1 MKVITV
7 LGTRPEIIKLS
18 PLLPLLDKEFNHLL
32 IHTGQHYDYTMD
44 KVFFDDL
51 QLRQP
56 DYALNVGSHSHG
68 KQTGLMLMKVE
79 EVLLKEQPQLVVVLG
94 DVNSTLAGALAA
106 AKLFIP
112 LLYVEAGCRSFSKEL
127 PEEINKR
134 VIPHLATHNIAPDK
148 VCYQHLRQ
156 EGIAPENISLLG
168 STVFDAVERVREF
181 ILAEKMT
188 EKVTQKYQLHQG
200 NYAVVTIHR
209 AENTDKKARLQGLL
223 TALNEIAE
231 RLPLILPLHPRT
243 RKRMNEYG
251 LGVSPAI
258 TLVEPVGY
266 REFLALLAGCRFCL
280 SDSGG
285 IQEEAL
291 VFNVPCL
298 ILRKETEWTRLV
310 TAGKNFLVGTEPQDI
325 IPPAANLLE
334 DENLQKIKQIQYPYE
349 TGVAEKIIQL
359 IKSANFLLSKK
370 FARPEDGGPV

>member
-1 MKVITV
+1 MKAENQETKKMKVITV

-18 PLLPLLDKEFNHLL
+18 PLLPLLDQEFNHQL

-44 KVFFDDL
+44 KVFFEDL
-51 QLRQP
+51 QLREP
-56 DYALNVGSHSHG
+56 DYTLNVGSHSHG

-79 EVLLKEQPQLVVVLG
+79 EILLKEQPQLVVVLG

-112 LLYVEAGCRSFSKEL
+112 LLYVEAGCRSFSREL

-134 VIPHLATHNIAPDK
+134 VIPHLATHNIAPDR
-148 VCYQHLRQ
+148 VCYQHLHN
-156 EGIAPENISLLG
+156 EGIAPEKISLLG
-168 STVFDAVERVREF
+168 STIFDAVERVKEF
-181 ILAEKMT
+181 ILVEKAN
-188 EKVTQKYQLHQG
+188 EKVIQKYQLRPG
-200 NYAVVTIHR
+200 NYALVTLHR
-209 AENTDKKARLQGLL
+209 AENTDQRARLQGLF
-223 TALNEIAE
+223 TALNEISQ

-251 LGVSPAI
+251 LCVSPAI
-258 TLVEPVGY
+258 TLVEPLGY
-266 REFLALLAGCRFCL
+266 REFLALLAGSRFCL

-298 ILRKETEWTRLV
+298 ILRNETEWTRLV
-310 TAGKNFLVGTEPQDI
+310 TAGKNILAGTEPENI
-325 IPPAANLLE
+325 VRLATNLLN
-334 DENLQKIKQIQYPYE
+334 DEELQKIKQIQYPYE

-359 IKSANFLLSKK
+359 IKSW
-370 FARPEDGGPV
+370 